1 MQLPVWQQFVR
12 EHDGDDW
19 TFLSIAIDAQGAD
32 AARPYAQPVSD
43 SFPTLIDEDNVI
55 GDALGFKAIP
65 NGVLIAADGRLD
77 AKVAGGFDIRRDGTR
92 EIVEAWLADG
102 EIAPPDTDAT
112 LDWSPEAL
120 RLFREAVSHIRA
132 GERDDALALLRQA
145 YPLEPDNMI
154 IRKQMWALEHPE
166 RFYAGDVD
174 YAWQR
179 EQMEA
184 GR

>member
-1 MQLPVWQQFVR
+1 M
-12 EHDGDDW
+12 
-19 TFLSIAIDAQGAD
+19 
-32 AARPYAQPVSD
+32 
-43 SFPTLIDEDNVI
+43 IDEDNRI

-65 NGVLIAADGRLD
+65 NGVLIAPDGRVD
-77 AKVAGGFDIRRDGTR
+77 AKVAGGFDIRRDGTAELVR
-92 EIVEAWLADG
+92 TWLANG
-102 EIAPPDTDAT
+102 ELSTPTAEAA

-120 RLFREAVSHIRA
+120 RLFREAVAQIRS
-132 GERDDALALLRQA
+132 GEREQALVLLRQA

-174 YAWQR
+174 YGWQR
-179 EQMEA
+179 EQLEA